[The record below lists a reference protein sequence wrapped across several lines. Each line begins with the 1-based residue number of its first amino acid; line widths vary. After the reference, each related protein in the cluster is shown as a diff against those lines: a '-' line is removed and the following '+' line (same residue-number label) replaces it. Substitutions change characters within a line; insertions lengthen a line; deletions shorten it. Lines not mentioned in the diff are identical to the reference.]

1 MWFWCQYR
9 QSWSCWSVHLFHAT
23 NRRHFFR
30 YACRIHAIRSRS
42 QEIHLQVS
50 HIPSIQLFDAK
61 DPLLKSFIHCRLYD
75 LRKNGIHT
83 FHGGRLY
90 YKLRSRRLTRVR
102 DKRAEH
108 YDNAWEWKKLLPCDS
123 SDGRNLLGLL
133 QPNITGI
140 KRKSTPLDILGLPG
154 YEKLTD
160 EEKQLCSTLRLVP
173 TAYMD
178 YKTILLTENT
188 RTGYLR
194 LADARRLI
202 KIDVNKTRQLYDFL
216 LKFGFIRGAP
226 A

>member
-1 MWFWCQYR
+1 M
-9 QSWSCWSVHLFHAT
+9 
-23 NRRHFFR
+23 
-30 YACRIHAIRSRS
+30 
-42 QEIHLQVS
+42 
-50 HIPSIQLFDAK
+50 PSTQPLWEDA
-61 DPLLKSFIHCRLYD
+61 LLKQFIHCRLYD

-90 YKLRSRRLTRVR
+90 YKLRARRLTRVR
-102 DKRAEH
+102 DKRAEN
-108 YDNAWEWKKLLPCDS
+108 YDNAWEWKKLLPSDS

-154 YEKLTD
+154 YEKLND
-160 EEKQLCSTLRLVP
+160 DEKQLCSTLRLVP

-216 LKFGFIRGAP
+216 LKFGFIMGAP